1 MTVSEG
7 KDRKTERDNCEVKGE
22 RQGQQHVL
30 VTKYNDLH
38 RHDDHLTTHRHSRF
52 SFYFLMS
59 MTLLRP
65 FVLSDLK

>member
-1 MTVSEG
+1 MKVKTGRQSETTVRSKV
-7 KDRKTERDNCEVKGE
+7 KDRDNSPV
-22 RQGQQHVL
+22 QHVL
-30 VTKYNDLH
+30 VTKYHDLH